1 MVTTKTVYV
10 SSRKSDLALYQ
21 TREVISMLQKHYP
34 DVTFEIGLQDTIGD
48 QVLDKHLT
56 QVGGTGLFTKSLE
69 KELLA
74 GRSSFAVHSLKDM
87 PTVLP
92 ESLVLG
98 AVCER
103 ESPEDAVII
112 HPKHKANGITTLED
126 LPKDSIIGTSSL
138 RREALLLKLYPH
150 VQVKTIRGNIQT
162 RLAKLDNEDDYDAIV
177 VAAAGFR
184 RGGLGDRIDQLLDP
198 VVFGYGVGQ
207 GSIGVECRGDD
218 TETLEM
224 LAKIEHEESA
234 QCCKAERSLLRTLEG
249 GCQISMGVNT
259 TLDGDE
265 LTLSAMLLSRDGQES
280 FEETISGN
288 RFEAES
294 LGEALA
300 DRLLK
305 NHEARKHLG
314 STEKKRALTYGDVEA
329 PGDAAAAAAA
339 AEKIESPKR
348 KSDETTVVSPKRQRT
363 SDA

>member
-1 MVTTKTVYV
+1 MLHSTFGTQARTMAQQQQTKTVYV

-21 TREVISMLQKHYP
+21 TREVISMLQKAHP
-34 DVTFEIGLQDTIGD
+34 EITFEIGLQDTIGD

-92 ESLVLG
+92 DNLVLG

-112 HPKHKANGITTLED
+112 HPKHKANDITTLDD

-150 VQVKTIRGNIQT
+150 VKVKTIRGNIQT
-162 RLAKLDNEDDYDAIV
+162 RLSKLDDADDYDAIV

-198 VVFGYGVGQ
+198 KVFGYGVGQ
-207 GSIGVECRGDD
+207 GSIGVECRATD
-218 TETLEM
+218 TETLAM
-224 LAKIEHEESA
+224 LAAIEHEESA
-234 QCCKAERSLLRTLEG
+234 QPSA
-249 GCQISMGVNT
+249 ISMGVNT

-265 LTLSAMLLSRDGQES
+265 LTLTACLLARDGSES

-288 RFEAES
+288 RYEAEA

-305 NHEARKHLG
+305 NQEARKHLG

-329 PGDAAAAAAA
+329 PGDAAAAAAK
-339 AEKIESPKR
+339 AEAKAESKAEAESP
-348 KSDETTVVSPKRQRT
+348 SKRQRT
-363 SDA
+363 SE